1 MDAPT
6 DSSRPSS
13 ILRRLARPARTALL
27 PLALLG
33 TGASFAYQFA
43 IDQHNI
49 EFAHERARVTATL
62 DSIRGDLARELN
74 AALSLTEGIASLLAI
89 EGAIDQ
95 QRFEAIAGD
104 LLRRNH
110 LIRDIAIAQ
119 DTTVTFVWPL
129 DGNEAVL
136 GMDYETN
143 PAQREAVRRARQ
155 TRRMVVAGPVQLA
168 QSGIGVIGRL
178 PVFIPDKKQPGGD
191 RYWGMSSTVIDFPG
205 LLNAVGLQSQIH
217 DLRVTLRGVDGLGAK
232 GAVFWGDSS
241 VAADN
246 PVTLEIPLPSGTWQ
260 IAAIPAGGWVQFQ
273 PLRSRLFLSGTLISI
288 MLAGVMLQ
296 LTRVNAAREREIQ
309 KRRAT
314 ENSLRQKNRALHLL
328 TLCHSAVV
336 HAKHEDRL
344 LIELCQIAVRDAGY
358 RMAWIGKAEHD
369 EGRTV
374 RPITFAG
381 PGEDFLKQV
390 HVSWG
395 DNEYGNGTAGVAIR
409 TRVPRIG
416 RDLPHNPIFSAWW
429 DAFRDRDFASAIA
442 VPLVVD
448 DVVFGVLLIYAREPD
463 AFDATEV
470 ELLKDL
476 GESISHG
483 MSALRAQKERAQAM
497 AALERT
503 HAELEER
510 VQQRTRELRSAKE
523 AAESADRIKSAFLA
537 TMSHELRT
545 PLNSIIGFTGILLQG
560 LAGPL
565 QPEQQKQLGMV
576 QNSARHL
583 LALINDVL
591 DISKIEAGQLE
602 MRTEPIA
609 LHQVIQRVTQTMAPA
624 VQKKHLSLTVEPVAR
639 NDTVQGDGRR
649 VEQVLLNLLSN
660 AVKFTEHGCITVR
673 TDDTDREVRVS
684 VADTGEGIAEAEIA
698 NLFQPFR
705 QIDTGLSRKHEGT
718 GLGLSICKRLIEMM
732 QGTIS
737 VQSQLGV
744 GSTFT
749 FTLRKTGA
757 VS

>member
-624 VQKKHLSLTVEPVAR
+624 VQKKHLSLTVEPGAR

-660 AVKFTEHGCITVR
+660 AVKFTDHGCITVR